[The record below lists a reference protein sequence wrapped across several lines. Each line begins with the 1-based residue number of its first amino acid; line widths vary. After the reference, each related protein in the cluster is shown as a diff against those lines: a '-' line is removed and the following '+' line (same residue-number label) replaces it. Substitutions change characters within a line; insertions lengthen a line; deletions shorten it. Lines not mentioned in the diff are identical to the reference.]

1 MKDKKFEK
9 ITKLA
14 EKRKTD
20 NKPLPK
26 VTDRVGYPVTIG
38 QMLPRIKARMKAR
51 IAGKS

>member
-1 MKDKKFEK
+1 VKDKKLEK

-26 VTDRVGYPVTIG
+26 VTDRVGYPVAIG
-38 QMLPRIKARMKAR
+38 QMLPRILAR